1 MNVRKQC
8 ASSTPCNG
16 TEDTN
21 GFEITQPR
29 EHKKNLVFFGRMS
42 YLYGLRN
49 FAGLKMKGKKSICSA
64 ESAGKSKREVTN
76 SESKKNSSA
85 V

>member
-1 MNVRKQC
+1 
-8 ASSTPCNG
+8 
-16 TEDTN
+16 
-21 GFEITQPR
+21 
-29 EHKKNLVFFGRMS
+29 MS

-76 SESKKNSSA
+76 SESKKTVA
-85 V
+85 QFE

>member
-1 MNVRKQC
+1 
-8 ASSTPCNG
+8 
-16 TEDTN
+16 
-21 GFEITQPR
+21 
-29 EHKKNLVFFGRMS
+29 MS

-85 V
+85 VWVTCGPQLRKIAYIWDEDQGIETFHLWF